1 MLTYSEIAQLS
12 DKDLSDEITRS
23 RDSLFRQ
30 RMGVRTKHLKDSHLI
45 KILKTYVAQLLTES
59 VRRAKFGEKVEKT
72 STDVAQKTKDF
83 SAEVE
88 KKQTA
93 KKKDSKVS
101 KVNKA
106 GKESKKAEDE
116 KIEKKS
122 SADVKVKKVEKKGF
136 FSRKKTEKES

>member
-12 DKDLSDEITRS
+12 DRDLGDEITRT

-30 RMGVRTKHLKDSHLI
+30 KMGVRTNHLKDSHLI
-45 KILKTYVAQLLTES
+45 KILKKYLAQLLTES
-59 VRRAKFGEKVEKT
+59 TRRMKFGEKVEKT
-72 STDVAQKTKDF
+72 SAEVEKKAKDF

-93 KKKDSKVS
+93 KKVVKASKV
-101 KVNKA
+101 K
-106 GKESKKAEDE
+106 KEDQEAEDE
-116 KIEKKS
+116 KIKAKS

-136 FSRKKTEKES
+136 FSRKKKTEKES